1 MRKIALAKDD
11 DEHDNIRLVNLLAEE
26 GYNLLK
32 SAVKV
37 GALQ

>member
-1 MRKIALAKDD
+1 MRKITIAND
-11 DEHDNIRLVNLLAEE
+11 DERDSLRLVNLLAEE

-37 GALQ
+37 GDSQ